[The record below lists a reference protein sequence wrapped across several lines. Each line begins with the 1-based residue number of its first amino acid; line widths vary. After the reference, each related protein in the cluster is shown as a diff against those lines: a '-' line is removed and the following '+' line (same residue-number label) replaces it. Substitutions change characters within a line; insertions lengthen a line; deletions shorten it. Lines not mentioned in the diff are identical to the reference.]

1 MTINFTKLT
10 LDDVCIKITDG
21 APSSPPSVS
30 MGMPMA
36 SVKDLTRFG
45 IELDACRHISEEDY
59 QKLIQQN
66 CKPEIGDVLISK
78 DGASALDTVCEVKKP
93 LDVVL
98 LSSVAILRPNA
109 QKISSSFLRYYLD
122 AESTRQYMKN
132 AFTTGAAIPRVVL
145 KDFKKVRI
153 LVPPM
158 PVQHKIASI
167 LSAYD
172 DLIEN
177 NNRRIKI
184 LEEMAQAIYKEWFV
198 NFRFPGHEKVKMVSP
213 SPLGRGGGEGVNNIG
228 MISEGWEVVKSSDAV
243 EITPSIRVDKNK
255 SKPYVDMGGLSETS
269 MIIESKGQRTGGNG
283 SKYVNGDTL
292 FARITPCLENGKT
305 GFVQFLDE
313 GEEGIGSTEFI
324 VLRSKSLCPEFVYL
338 LARSEDFRNNAI
350 KSMTG
355 ASGRQR
361 VQPECFDKF
370 QLAQPIQ
377 NILDKFAEI
386 VRPMFQSI
394 HQVDFKNKN
403 LCKTRDLL
411 LPKLISGEI
420 DVEGMEIRMTA

>member
-1 MTINFTKLT
+1 
-10 LDDVCIKITDG
+10 
-21 APSSPPSVS
+21 
-30 MGMPMA
+30 MPMA

-45 IELDACRHISEEDY
+45 ISFDTCRHISEEDY

-78 DGASALDTVCEVKKP
+78 DGASALDTVCEIKKS
-93 LDVVL
+93 LEVVL

-184 LEEMAQAIYKEWFV
+184 LEEMAQAIYREWFV
-198 NFRFPGHEKVKMVSP
+198 NFRFPGHEKVKRVKSE
-213 SPLGRGGGEGVNNIG
+213 LG
-228 MISEGWEVVKSSDAV
+228 MIPEGWEVKTLVDICTIVMGQSPKSEFYNED
-243 EITPSIRVDKNK
+243 
-255 SKPYVDMGGLSETS
+255 
-269 MIIESKGQRTGGNG
+269 GNG
-283 SKYVNGDTL
+283 LPFHQGVTDFGDRFPTTRIYSTVQNRIAEAGDIL
-292 FARITPCLENGKT
+292 FSVRAPVARINIANKKMVIGRGLCAIRSRTANQF
-305 GFVQFLDE
+305 FVFQQL
-313 GEEGIGSTEFI
+313 
-324 VLRSKSLCPEFVYL
+324 K
-338 LARSEDFRNNAI
+338 
-350 KSMTG
+350 
-355 ASGRQR
+355 
-361 VQPECFDKF
+361 DKF
-370 QLAQPIQ
+370 QETDTMGGGTIFKSVTKEDVHSIKMIEPSNKVLTQFEEIIKPVFSKLE
-377 NILDKFAEI
+377 ILT
-386 VRPMFQSI
+386 
-394 HQVDFKNKN
+394 NKN
-403 LCKTRDLL
+403 FILRKTRDLL

-420 DVEGMEIRMTA
+420 DVEGMEMQTSANGV